1 MLNLFCINLV
11 GRVYIYLCE
20 QTQFHRIQQG
30 KDKSPRMK
38 KILATEFFFSSNK
51 MKFFSYTKQDYRL
64 KRSDSSKYIDGLC
77 FKPSR
82 RDTTLGINNAEPSSF
97 EKKKLKWLK
106 KIKLQQV
113 DKLTLE
119 DNTFQ
124 EFDEEIKEKK
134 IGENGK
140 NLDMGIIGTVVED

>member
-1 MLNLFCINLV
+1 M
-11 GRVYIYLCE
+11 
-20 QTQFHRIQQG
+20 
-30 KDKSPRMK
+30 
-38 KILATEFFFSSNK
+38 
-51 MKFFSYTKQDYRL
+51 
-64 KRSDSSKYIDGLC
+64 
-77 FKPSR
+77 
-82 RDTTLGINNAEPSSF
+82 
-97 EKKKLKWLK
+97 KWLK

-140 NLDMGIIGTVVED
+140 NLDMGIIGTVVEDWIYIYIIIGKTERKSN